1 MTEITRVPLQPIAKG
16 AVTKIWLGVAA
27 IALVAGGVAYAA
39 LPPAPTVKTLTA
51 GNGDS
56 PTMEDVVLINYKGML
71 EDGTVFDE
79 NKGYP
84 NPVAQFVPGFSK
96 ALMKMKRGGKY
107 LVEIPSKLAY
117 GANPPA
123 GSPIPANADLK
134 FEVELLDFKSL
145 AEIQQQQRI
154 MQQLQQMQQQGA
166 VPGAPGAMPGAPGG
180 VPGVPGAAPAPAQ
193 P

>member
-27 IALVAGGVAYAA
+27 IALAAGGVAYAA
-39 LPPAPTVKTLTA
+39 LPPTPSVKTLTA
-51 GNGDS
+51 GTGDS

-71 EDGTVFDE
+71 QNGTVFDE

-96 ALMKMKRGGKY
+96 ALMKMQRGGKY
-107 LVEIPSKLAY
+107 LVEIPSELAY
-117 GANPPA
+117 GATPPP

-134 FEVELLDFKSL
+134 FEVELLDYKSL

-154 MQQLQQMQQQGA
+154 MQQLQQMQQQQ
-166 VPGAPGAMPGAPGG
+166 GAPGAPA
-180 VPGVPGAAPAPAQ
+180 APAQ

>member
-16 AVTKIWLGVAA
+16 ALTKIWLGVAA
-27 IALVAGGVAYAA
+27 IVLVAGGVAYAA
-39 LPPAPTVKTLTA
+39 LPPTPTVKALTA
-51 GNGDS
+51 GSGES

-71 EDGTVFDE
+71 EDGTVFDQ

-96 ALMKMKRGGKY
+96 ALMKMQRGGKY
-107 LVEIPSKLAY
+107 MVEIPSSLAY

-123 GSPIPANADLK
+123 GSQIPANADLK

-154 MQQLQQMQQQGA
+154 MQQMQQMQMQQQGA
-166 VPGAPGAMPGAPGG
+166 APGAMPGAPG
-180 VPGVPGAAPAPAQ
+180 AAPAPVQ

>member
-27 IALVAGGVAYAA
+27 IALAAGGVAYAA
-39 LPPAPTVKTLTA
+39 LPPSPTVKTLTA
-51 GNGDS
+51 GSGES

-71 EDGTVFDE
+71 ENGTVFDQ
-79 NKGYP
+79 NKNYP

-96 ALMKMKRGGKY
+96 ALMKMQRGGKY
-107 LVEIPSKLAY
+107 EVEIPSELAY
-117 GANPPA
+117 GATPPA

-134 FEVELLDFKSL
+134 FEVELVDFRSL

-154 MQQLQQMQQQGA
+154 LQQLQQMQMQQGG
-166 VPGAPGAMPGAPGG
+166 VPGAPEAPGAIPG
-180 VPGVPGAAPAPAQ
+180 Q

>member
-16 AVTKIWLGVAA
+16 AVTKLWLGVAA
-27 IALVAGGVAYAA
+27 VALAAGGVAYAA
-39 LPPAPTVKTLTA
+39 LPPTPSVKTLTA
-51 GNGDS
+51 GTGDS

-71 EDGTVFDE
+71 MDGTVFDE
-79 NKGYP
+79 NKSYP

-96 ALMKMKRGGKY
+96 ALMKMQRGGKY
-107 LVEIPSKLAY
+107 EIVIPSELAY
-117 GANPPA
+117 GATPPA
-123 GSPIPANADLK
+123 GSPIPADADLK
-134 FEVELLDFKSL
+134 FEVELLDYKSL

-166 VPGAPGAMPGAPGG
+166 VPGAPGAPGAG
-180 VPGVPGAAPAPAQ
+180 PAPVQ

>member
-16 AVTKIWLGVAA
+16 AVTKLWLGVAA
-27 IALVAGGVAYAA
+27 VALAAGGVAYAA
-39 LPPAPTVKTLTA
+39 LPPTPSVKTLTA
-51 GNGDS
+51 GTGDS

-71 EDGTVFDE
+71 MDGTVFDE
-79 NKGYP
+79 NKSYP

-96 ALMKMKRGGKY
+96 ALMKMQRGGKY
-107 LVEIPSKLAY
+107 EIVIPSELAY
-117 GANPPA
+117 GATPPA
-123 GSPIPANADLK
+123 GSPIPADADLK
-134 FEVELLDFKSL
+134 FEVELLDYKSL

-166 VPGAPGAMPGAPGG
+166 VSGAPGAPGAG
-180 VPGVPGAAPAPAQ
+180 PAPVQ

>member
-1 MTEITRVPLQPIAKG
+1 MTEITRVALQPITKG
-16 AVTKIWLGVAA
+16 SLTKIWLGVAVV
-27 IALVAGGVAYAA
+27 ALAAGGIAYAA
-39 LPPAPTVKTLTA
+39 LPPTPTVKTLSA
-51 GNGDS
+51 GTGDS

-71 EDGTVFDE
+71 QDGTVFDQ

-96 ALMKMKRGGKY
+96 ALMKMQRGGKY
-107 LVEIPSKLAY
+107 MVEIPSALAY

-123 GSPIPANADLK
+123 GSAIPANADLK
-134 FEVELLDFKSL
+134 FEVELLDYKSL

-154 MQQLQQMQQQGA
+154 MQQLQQMQQQG
-166 VPGAPGAMPGAPGG
+166 GAPGAVPGMPGAPGEM
-180 VPGVPGAAPAPAQ
+180 PGVPGAAPAPVQ